1 MTRKEYK
8 EKFLTKFKL
17 EGRKT
22 TVPVTQETKNKLKQ
36 LCTAV
41 DGPRLPIGNL
51 VEKIID
57 EHCELHSGTI
67 KQLYQKDIPVY

>member
-1 MTRKEYK
+1 MTREEYK
-8 EKFLTKFKL
+8 EKFLTRCKL
-17 EGRKT
+17 EDRRT
-22 TVPVTQETKNKLKQ
+22 TVPVTQTTKNKLRQ

-51 VEKIID
+51 VEKIIS
-57 EHCELHSGTI
+57 EHCELHAGTI